1 MFYKVKKSSMALIPE
16 LRTILDG
23 SELTFEE
30 ARAFE
35 AGLVMLT
42 ETEQKQFAEILT
54 GDPELIYPIYINFKA
69 KLRAAHGTEEEWTN
83 AIETEIV
90 QLEDF
95 LARRRV
101 GDEIM

>member
-1 MFYKVKKSSMALIPE
+1 MALIPE
-16 LRTILDG
+16 LRKILDS

-42 ETEQKQFAEILT
+42 DEEQREFAGILAD
-54 GDPELIYPIYINFKA
+54 DPELIYPLYINFKA
-69 KLRAAHGTEEEWTN
+69 KLHAALGTEEEWKE
-83 AIETEIV
+83 AVETEIV

-95 LARRRV
+95 LSKRRV

>member
-1 MFYKVKKSSMALIPE
+1 MALITE
-16 LRTILDG
+16 LRTILEG

-42 ETEQKQFAEILT
+42 KEEQVQFADIIKV
-54 GDPELIYPIYINFKA
+54 DPELIYPLYINFKA
-69 KLRAAHGTEEEWTN
+69 KLRAARGTEQEWME
-83 AIETEIV
+83 AVETEVV

-95 LARRRV
+95 MARRRV

>member
-1 MFYKVKKSSMALIPE
+1 MTLIPE
-16 LRTILDG
+16 LRNILDN

-42 ETEQKQFAEILT
+42 DEEQIQFAEIISE
-54 GDPELIYPIYINFKA
+54 DPELIYPLYINFKA
-69 KLRAAHGTEEEWTN
+69 KLRAARGSKEDWTE

-95 LARRRV
+95 LAKRRV

>member
-1 MFYKVKKSSMALIPE
+1 MALITD
-16 LRTILDG
+16 LRTILET
-23 SELTFEE
+23 SELSFEE

-42 ETEQKQFAEILT
+42 EEEQKEFANIIKA
-54 GDPELIYPIYINFKA
+54 DPELIYPLYINFKA
-69 KLRAAHGTEEEWTN
+69 KLRAARGTKKEWLE
-83 AIETEIV
+83 AVETEIV

-95 LARRRV
+95 IAKRRV

>member
-1 MFYKVKKSSMALIPE
+1 MALIPE
-16 LRTILDG
+16 LRKILDG
-23 SELTFEE
+23 SQLTFEE

-42 ETEQKQFAEILT
+42 KEEQKQFVEILSE
-54 GDPELIYPIYINFKA
+54 DPELIYPLYINFKA
-69 KLRAAHGTEEEWTN
+69 KLRAARGTKEDWEE
-83 AIETEIV
+83 AVETEIV

-95 LARRRV
+95 LSKRRV

>member
-1 MFYKVKKSSMALIPE
+1 MALITE
-16 LRTILDG
+16 LRTILDA

-42 ETEQKQFAEILT
+42 ADEQKQFADIIAE
-54 GDPELIYPIYINFKA
+54 DPELIYPVYINFKA
-69 KLRAAHGTEEEWTN
+69 KLRAVHGTEAEWTE

-95 LARRRV
+95 LAKRRV

>member
-1 MFYKVKKSSMALIPE
+1 MALIPE
-16 LRTILDG
+16 LRTILDA

-42 ETEQKQFAEILT
+42 KEEQRQFADIIAE
-54 GDPELIYPIYINFKA
+54 DPELIYPLYINFKA
-69 KLRAAHGTEEEWTN
+69 KLRAARGTEEEWQE

-95 LARRRV
+95 IAKRRV

>member
-1 MFYKVKKSSMALIPE
+1 MALIQE
-16 LRTILDG
+16 LQSIIDE
-23 SELTFEE
+23 SELSFEE

-42 ETEQKQFAEILT
+42 KDEQKEFSDIISA
-54 GDPELIYPIYINFKA
+54 DPELIYPLYINFKA
-69 KLRAAHGTEEEWTN
+69 KLRAARGTREEWLE
-83 AIETEIV
+83 AVQTEIV

>member
-1 MFYKVKKSSMALIPE
+1 MALIQE
-16 LRTILDG
+16 LRTILEG

-42 ETEQKQFAEILT
+42 EEEQTEFAHIIKE
-54 GDPELIYPIYINFKA
+54 DPELIYPLYINFKA
-69 KLRAAHGTEEEWTN
+69 KLRAARGTEGEWLE
-83 AIETEIV
+83 AVETEIV

>member
-1 MFYKVKKSSMALIPE
+1 MALISE
-16 LRTILDG
+16 LRTILEN
-23 SELTFEE
+23 SQLTFEE

-42 ETEQKQFAEILT
+42 SEEQQGFAKILEN
-54 GDPELIYPIYINFKA
+54 DPELIYPLYINFKA
-69 KLRAAHGTEEEWTN
+69 KLRAARSTEEDWIK
-83 AIETEIV
+83 AVETEVV

-95 LARRRV
+95 LAKRRV

>member
-1 MFYKVKKSSMALIPE
+1 MALITE
-16 LRTILDG
+16 LRTVLES

-35 AGLVMLT
+35 AGLVMLSEDEQT
-42 ETEQKQFAEILT
+42 EFVNIIKE
-54 GDPELIYPIYINFKA
+54 DSELIYPLYINFKA
-69 KLRAAHGTEEEWTN
+69 KLRAARGTKEEWLE
-83 AIETEIV
+83 AVETEIV

-95 LARRRV
+95 LAKRRV

>member
-1 MFYKVKKSSMALIPE
+1 MALITE
-16 LRTILDG
+16 LRTVLES

-35 AGLVMLT
+35 SGLVMLT
-42 ETEQKQFAEILT
+42 EDEQLAFANIIKQ
-54 GDPELIYPIYINFKA
+54 DSELIYPLYINFKA
-69 KLRAAHGTEEEWTN
+69 KLRAARGTEEEWLE
-83 AIETEIV
+83 AVETEIV

-95 LARRRV
+95 LAKRRV

>member
-1 MFYKVKKSSMALIPE
+1 MALITD
-16 LRTILDG
+16 LRTVLES

-35 AGLVMLT
+35 SGLVMLT
-42 ETEQKQFAEILT
+42 EDEQLAFANIIKQ
-54 GDPELIYPIYINFKA
+54 DSELIYPLYINFKA
-69 KLRAAHGTEEEWTN
+69 KLRAARGTKEEWLE
-83 AIETEIV
+83 AVETEIV

-95 LARRRV
+95 LTKRTV